1 MDGLLSLLIYA
12 GLFYFMMR
20 FGCGAHMVHGK
31 HDHANDKNNTKDI
44 DPVCGKEID
53 TNKGYGLMHEETLYR
68 FCSRTCLDKF
78 ESSPDDFIQPKQ
90 QGESS

>member
-1 MDGLLSLLIYA
+1 MDGLLSLLIFA

-31 HDHANDKNNTKDI
+31 HNHDTAQSNAKDI

-53 TNKGYGLMHEETLYR
+53 TNKGYGMMHKETLYR
-68 FCSRTCLDKF
+68 FCSRNCMDKF
-78 ESSPDDFIQPKQ
+78 EASPDDYIHSKQ